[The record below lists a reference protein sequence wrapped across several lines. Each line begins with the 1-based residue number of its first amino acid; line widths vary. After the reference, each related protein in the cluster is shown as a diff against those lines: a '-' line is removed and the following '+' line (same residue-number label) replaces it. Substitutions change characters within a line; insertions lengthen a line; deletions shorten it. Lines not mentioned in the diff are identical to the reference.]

1 MEETKMVTVEL
12 FKGSKKIPSVNGYFE
27 ISIDGKITDV
37 SGDEVTLDQFN
48 SLTKCLVKS
57 ADVLIALTYQNFNW
71 PPVYWKHLVVL
82 KTAEGF
88 SGPENMVLGITSPV
102 ESLEYPGFFMIP
114 YYSNYVI
121 SETGCLLRKNGNRE
135 MTASLGALGYYTFR
149 MTCDDNTTRNEL
161 RHRILCYAFKPY
173 PANVED
179 LDVNHKNG
187 VPGND
192 WLENLEWATRSENI
206 IHAYQSGLRKDNR
219 PVEVRD
225 LNSGN
230 ISIFPS
236 CSAAARV
243 LGITETTVSNRAKTQ
258 GFKAFGG
265 LQFRFYPNTTP
276 WPSFESTDGKYLVEF
291 PDKTTKLCDCKEAAS
306 LAGLTRTSLLRALRE
321 GRHYGTTENKITRIS
336 KSLPSEMVAR

>member
-1 MEETKMVTVEL
+1 MVTVEL
-12 FKGSKKIPSVNGYFE
+12 FKGSKKIPSVSGLFE
-27 ISIDGKITDV
+27 ISIDGKITDE
-37 SGDEVTLDQFN
+37 SGSEISLDQFN
-48 SLTKCLVKS
+48 SLTRCLVKNV
-57 ADVLIALTYQNFNW
+57 DVLVALTYQNFNW
-71 PPVYWKHLVVL
+71 PPVYWEHLVVL
-82 KTAEGF
+82 KTIDGI
-88 SGPENMVLGITSPV
+88 SSPETMVLGINGPV

-121 SETGCLLRKNGNRE
+121 SKSGCLLRKNGNRE
-135 MTASLGALGYYTFR
+135 MVASQGPLGYFTFR
-149 MTCDDNTTRNEL
+149 MTCDDNTTKNEL

-173 PANVED
+173 PANVEE

-192 WLENLEWATRSENI
+192 WLDNLEWATRSENI
-206 IHAYQSGLRKDNR
+206 LHAYQNGLRQDNR

-225 LNSGN
+225 INSGN

-236 CSAAARV
+236 CSAAGRM
-243 LGITETTVSNRAKTQ
+243 LGVTETTISNRAKTL
-258 GFKAFGG
+258 GLKSFGG
-265 LQFRFYPNTTP
+265 LQFRFYPNPEP

-291 PDKTTKLCDCKEAAS
+291 PDKSTKLCDCNEAAR

-321 GRHYGTTENKITRIS
+321 GRQYGTTKNKITRIS